1 MSDSPQV
8 VSVESQTHTRIL
20 ETGEVETETVTTETA
35 AVTRTRAV
43 EVEEEEAVIVK
54 EEETVTE
61 EGELDVAWLCDQI
74 RANDGIA
81 ALDLNGSGLSTQD
94 VFLIA
99 DAIKVNDSLEKLDLE
114 DNDISPDG
122 ILAIAQAIT
131 INHGIRQIS
140 LGNQSTSLD
149 TEIALANAIESNQTI
164 TSFTL
169 TISDATIRARIDA
182 ALARNI
188 ETYNLTLRKTKKIIY
203 LTETEL
209 VTTTRTAKEISGSSN
224 TDQQEDEELGVL
236 SGSEEI
242 VERDET
248 SVGGL
253 ISSDDGFVVV
263 ESVQTEGVFA
273 ASEQQ
278 EQQVEE
284 KIVVDTHEQAAIE
297 TSTEAVETGII
308 EQAAIETSVS
318 EEQVVVETNTAEE
331 QVVDATSAIEAAETV
346 VTEKQVAIETSV
358 IEEEVVAVEPP
369 LLAVEGI
376 EKAVDI
382 VPPIAGAVGE
392 SLIIESVIE
401 KEQDGGEITETTVS
415 DTIANDLKGSE
426 TVGVIVSEESA
437 AFDVIPAEEF
447 PAVAAADIPVVEEVA
462 VADIVNS
469 EKTFGETFKNVVV
482 EEEPTIAP
490 TVDVIID
497 EEPVAITVT
506 NNIVG
511 EEIIVEEIVDITV
524 AEEAAED
531 EGSGVVD
538 ADVSVAVPEEETYVT
553 EQTVSEEIVDD
564 IIAAVEEAV
573 VVDVAEKVSVEVAV
587 KDSLEAAIVD
597 DVVAVQES
605 ISQEV
610 IVDDG
615 AKKTVGIDVVESTI
629 EVVEDVPVAVV
640 SASDEL
646 TTVGKEDEI
655 AEISEIT
662 VTETTSTTSTFGTET
677 VITTETETTKDGI
690 FEEISRSTAQ
700 DVAVVESS
708 QAVVAIAAEQQDI
721 FSTSDVAVVEE
732 KSPEPEVVFAEVE
745 VSEKAV
751 EIDAVTEG
759 SEVVAETAVETEVTN
774 VILDSAISEKAVVS
788 TVDEP
793 QSREIEIIA
802 PVVVDSD
809 VSEQITDA
817 IEGIALTD
825 VTDAV
830 QIEQEV
836 TETVVVEEI
845 VELVPAVAPVI
856 IEENVAVTTFETF
869 VEEKNVSVREDSDPV
884 AETASVGEAIT
895 TVVKSVEI
903 APPESG
909 IAEESKTITTTE
921 TETSETINGETVITK
936 TVVTEVVVVDK
947 KDDAQTLLI
956 IVWVSI
962 LLVLLAILAVIYTIS
977 SSTVVVKEPVIAN
990 DFLVAGAFAFSKII
1004 VWTNSDVNLP
1014 YAVLPRV
1021 FSHLAKVVPVEGLV
1035 QVNSTAGVKL
1045 ALSRTIKSDKTLLL
1059 CIGSNDCTNT
1069 LISNETLLSLG
1080 SESFY
1085 LRTQRN
1091 PKTGETILAVNG
1103 LNAFENIKDRK
1114 PNSMRIQS
1122 VWSHGNRGLAYG
1134 VYAALEEL
1142 GFAFLHPLA
1151 PTTPPS
1157 ASLKSLNVTVNESPY
1172 WSKFRGIHYH
1182 TQHPLELTPF
1192 LQGFGPGGFD
1202 DEYGWEAQVPE
1213 FASFCEW
1220 LVANRQNAVEWPLL
1234 EGHTWAE
1241 FHRSEKRIQRLKKI
1255 ADIAHSYGIMVGV
1268 DVPIAFAQQHSFRL
1282 LKDGKGT
1289 PEHLEAER
1297 NEIHESLD
1305 WVMRAGFDFLGTE
1318 SGTSEFTHSSPQTM
1332 LDWMNAAADY
1342 VAEKYDIT
1350 MFIKVH
1356 CSAGQTAKGF
1366 VDVRDG
1372 KDINFNMLP
1381 HFASKNLGVLP
1392 HTVEPYS
1399 LDDPAPTYGNKDFGY
1414 IREYLNW
1421 ELENNERPVV
1431 FYPETAYWV
1440 SVDIDVPLFM
1450 PIYFERRLHDLRIL
1464 AADQANSTT
1473 KKRMDGQLIFA
1484 SGWEWGYW
1492 LNDAMAARAAWNPQV
1507 HIINDNDAVK
1517 SLLRPLTI
1525 NFKFEEDRIE
1535 AENTLLEWVNAE
1547 KDLLI
1552 YGKLENQT
1560 MPDDVI
1566 RKNGHGYLEGWDTW
1580 DDVSKILGKLTQP
1593 DRLGLVEFKHAS
1605 KWLSHVK
1612 KHVMKHTKRDVT
1624 AEYVGT
1630 VRALLVE
1637 MDAKFA
1643 SLSNRTAAIAAKAPK
1658 YTADLWDDIADSARM
1673 TSLRAHQ
1680 ILSLYEFVHSVR
1692 KQWTGYG
1699 NAAFSKEAVATLRK
1713 AQKIVEGREKR
1724 YRVEAE
1730 RVAGWTNL
1738 NTPGQPTAYA
1748 FNYLWTVRSLHY
1760 WWRDTAEALVK
1771 SHSTQKASF
1780 ANIIDPVEVGIG
1792 SGVVL
1797 DVAQDF
1803 AEFLSVLGVAKNYFD
1818 LAEKEPHYPDDIQG
1832 WAEP

>member
-1 MSDSPQV
+1 Y
-8 VSVESQTHTRIL
+8 H
-20 ETGEVETETVTTETA
+20 
-35 AVTRTRAV
+35 
-43 EVEEEEAVIVK
+43 EE
-54 EEETVTE
+54 
-61 EGELDVAWLCDQI
+61 
-74 RANDGIA
+74 
-81 ALDLNGSGLSTQD
+81 
-94 VFLIA
+94 
-99 DAIKVNDSLEKLDLE
+99 
-114 DNDISPDG
+114 
-122 ILAIAQAIT
+122 
-131 INHGIRQIS
+131 
-140 LGNQSTSLD
+140 
-149 TEIALANAIESNQTI
+149 IE
-164 TSFTL
+164 
-169 TISDATIRARIDA
+169 
-182 ALARNI
+182 
-188 ETYNLTLRKTKKIIY
+188 Y
-203 LTETEL
+203 
-209 VTTTRTAKEISGSSN
+209 VTTTHTAKEISGGKN

-253 ISSDDGFVVV
+253 VSSDDGFVVV
-263 ESVQTEGVFA
+263 ESAQPEEVTA
-273 ASEQQ
+273 ASEQQQ

-284 KIVVDTHEQAAIE
+284 ETVDNSNVTAEQVIIGTIE
-297 TSTEAVETGII
+297 T
-308 EQAAIETSVS
+308 
-318 EEQVVVETNTAEE
+318 EEQVEVETNTE
-331 QVVDATSAIEAAETV
+331 VVETV
-346 VTEKQVAIETSV
+346 VTEGEVVAETVTTEEEIGVVETSTTDEQVVTEATETVVAEEQAVIETSITEEQAVAVAPSFTTEEKAIDIVLPISTITESVAEPLIVEEEEKVITTTTQVVETTETTFSDAPADHERVSETVATTTTITENEQVIQEQTEVVEAV
-358 IEEEVVAVEPP
+358 IETSDQVIEVTPSVIVVEVNQDTKVPI
-369 LLAVEGI
+369 E

-382 VPPIAGAVGE
+382 SISGLLPDDSLFAVNVPTITDTDTTVTVEVTGEPEIVCALEPPIAIIADDSEDVVAVPE
-392 SLIIESVIE
+392 DIVVA
-401 KEQDGGEITETTVS
+401 EQPATATAGDIFIS
-415 DTIANDLKGSE
+415 DELAAIAVDF
-426 TVGVIVSEESA
+426 IVPEES
-437 AFDVIPAEEF
+437 D
-447 PAVAAADIPVVEEVA
+447 AAAA
-462 VADIVNS
+462 TGGIV
-469 EKTFGETFKNVVV
+469 
-482 EEEPTIAP
+482 
-490 TVDVIID
+490 D
-497 EEPVAITVT
+497 EELIAVTAADAIVDK
-506 NNIVG
+506 
-511 EEIIVEEIVDITV
+511 ESIVEEIVEITV
-524 AEEAAED
+524 TEETVEVDTRPMA
-531 EGSGVVD
+531 VD
-538 ADVSVAVPEEETYVT
+538 ADPSVAVPEEETSVT
-553 EQTVSEEIVDD
+553 EQAISEKIVAIEDITVADVRETVSEE
-564 IIAAVEEAV
+564 
-573 VVDVAEKVSVEVAV
+573 VVDENLTVAADETVIAQESITEEVDV
-587 KDSLEAAIVD
+587 DVTKKIVTI
-597 DVVAVQES
+597 DVVA
-605 ISQEV
+605 
-610 IVDDG
+610 
-615 AKKTVGIDVVESTI
+615 STE
-629 EVVEDVPVAVV
+629 EVVEDVSVTVADV
-640 SASDEL
+640 STDKIGNEI
-646 TTVGKEDEI
+646 TV
-655 AEISEIT
+655 IT
-662 VTETTSTTSTFGTET
+662 VTETTTTTSAFGAET
-677 VITTETETTKDGI
+677 VIATETETETETTKNAI
-690 FEEISRSTAQ
+690 YEEISTPIAQ
-700 DVAVVESS
+700 NDTIVESFE
-708 QAVVAIAAEQQDI
+708 AEVPVAAESQEI
-721 FSTSDVAVVEE
+721 SATSEGIVIEE
-732 KSPEPEVVFAEVE
+732 KSVEPEVIFADVE
-745 VSEKAV
+745 VSEKVATAGA
-751 EIDAVTEG
+751 EIITET
-759 SEVVAETAVETEVTN
+759 VIETDVSN
-774 VILDSAISEKAVVS
+774 VILDSAVLEQIDVEG
-788 TVDEP
+788 VDES
-793 QSREIEIIA
+793 QSREIELIA
-802 PVVVDSD
+802 PAAVDSAVSEEIVVV
-809 VSEQITDA
+809 SEDA
-817 IEGIALTD
+817 TVAEVADT
-825 VTDAV
+825 V
-830 QIEQEV
+830 QIEQV
-836 TETVVVEEI
+836 TETVAFEEI
-845 VELVPAVAPVI
+845 VELIPAAVPDVVQ
-856 IEENVAVTTFETF
+856 EESVVLTSSEVV
-869 VEEKNVSVREDSDPV
+869 VEEKSVSVGEVTEVV
-884 AETASVGEAIT
+884 AETTPACETSTI
-895 TVVKSVEI
+895 VVTKSVEI

-909 IAEESKTITTTE
+909 ITEESKTITTTE
-921 TETSETINGETVITK
+921 TETSEVINGETVITK
-936 TVVTEVVVVDK
+936 TVVTEVVIVDK
-947 KDDAQTLLI
+947 KDDAQTFLI

-962 LLVLLAILAVIYTIS
+962 LLVILAILAVIYTIS
-977 SSTVVVKEPVIAN
+977 SSTAVVKETVIAN

-1004 VWTNSDVNLP
+1004 VWTNNDVNLP
-1014 YAVLPRV
+1014 DAVLPRV
-1021 FSHLAKVVPVEGLV
+1021 LSHLAKVVPVEGLV

-1045 ALSRTIKSDKTLLL
+1045 ALSRSIKSDKTLLL
-1059 CIGSNDCTNT
+1059 CIGSNDCTNP

-1080 SESFY
+1080 SESFH

-1091 PKTGETILAVNG
+1091 PKTGEIILAVNG
-1103 LNAFENIKDRK
+1103 LNAFENAEDRK
-1114 PNSMRIQS
+1114 SNSMRIQN

-1151 PTTPPS
+1151 PAAPPA

-1202 DEYGWEAQVPE
+1202 DEYGWEAQIPE

-1234 EGHTWAE
+1234 EGHTWPE

-1255 ADIAHSYGIMVGV
+1255 VDIVHSYGIMVGV

-1282 LKDGKGT
+1282 LKDGNGK

-1297 NEIHESLD
+1297 NEIRESLD

-1342 VAEKYDIT
+1342 AAEKYDVT

-1372 KDINFNMLP
+1372 KEINFNMLP

-1421 ELENNERPVV
+1421 ELENSERPVV

-1464 AADQANSTT
+1464 AADQANSTS
-1473 KKRMDGQLIFA
+1473 KNRMDGQLIFA

-1492 LNDAMAARAAWNPQV
+1492 LNDALAARAAWNPQV
-1507 HIINDNDAVK
+1507 QISNDNDAVK

-1535 AENTLLEWVNAE
+1535 AENLLVEWVNTE

-1560 MPDDVI
+1560 IPDDVV

-1580 DDVSKILGKLTQP
+1580 DDISKILGKLTQP

-1612 KHVMKHTKRDVT
+1612 KHVMKHTKRDVA

-1630 VRALLVE
+1630 VQALLVE
-1637 MDAKFA
+1637 MDTKFA
-1643 SLSNRTAAIAAKAPK
+1643 SLSNRTTAIAAKAPK

-1680 ILSLYEFVHSVR
+1680 ILSLYEFVYSVR

-1699 NAAFSKEAVATLRK
+1699 NAAFAKEAVATLRQ

-1738 NTPGQPTAYA
+1738 NSPGQPTAYA

-1792 SGVVL
+1792 SGIVL
-1797 DVAQDF
+1797 NVAEDF